1 MSAPRSV
8 HLLSADELFRRDYPA
23 STGVAV
29 CGELVTSGPD
39 SEEDPHYCG
48 DCVREA
54 LRWCALP
61 GVGERCG

>member
-8 HLLSADELFRRDYPA
+8 HLLSAEELFQQGQE
-23 STGVAV
+23 STPVAV
-29 CGELVTSGPD
+29 CGELVTSGAD
-39 SEEDPHYCG
+39 REEDPHYCG

-61 GVGERCG
+61 GVGGSRG